1 MPDYEY
7 SDVKMKDFIA
17 ALEVYLRRLE
27 EQWRGDRS
35 AFQKFWWN
43 INPAIEDVDDA
54 IDRLYNEI
62 MDSVET
68 QGISPNV
75 GQALSPIAAQI
86 YDTVLKTRAKYDW
99 QKQYGEAVTN
109 WQTDVQKAVQSD
121 WANRFAYSKEMYDRD
136 LAERKFQ
143 WQQQQA
149 EWQRKTQAQQGMWGD
164 WRQEQE
170 LQQARR
176 AALSQ
181 GIGRRLEAR
190 EAGQWEPQGA
200 NKERIWEATQR
211 EMIGQLDPDID
222 WLKIREMKQMRNP
235 WTTDPESATDE
246 RHWAEGEL
254 EKAESWAKTAD
265 AMLKAV
271 KDPES
276 YLTKEEMEYVYQAHA
291 ARDRALKRVA
301 TATQKEQDWIQEQG
315 AYAGAGAGGTG
326 METATGIT
334 YGGGAPPRIE
344 PERPKTPEWLARGAE
359 DFPERLPEKGF
370 KYDWVAPSAQYFKS
384 LTPSQQQRWAGAVSY
399 YGGKP
404 QELLWQTRR
413 TLPQSVLKPLRWTAE
428 KQMA

>member
-109 WQTDVQKAVQSD
+109 WQADVQKAVQED
-121 WANRFAYSKEMYDRD
+121 WTNRFRYAQWEAATG

-143 WQQQQA
+143 WQQEQA

-164 WRQEQE
+164 WQQQQLLEQYK
-170 LQQARR
+170 R
-176 AALSQ
+176 AALGQ
-181 GIGRRLEAR
+181 GISRRLEAR
-190 EAGQWEPQGA
+190 EAGQWEARGGD
-200 NKERIWEATQR
+200 KERVWEATQQ
-211 EMIGQLDPDID
+211 EIIGQLDPDID
-222 WLKIREMKQMRNP
+222 WLKIREMRQMRNP
-235 WTTDPESATDE
+235 WSTDPESATDE

-301 TATQKEQDWIQEQG
+301 AATQKEQDWITEQG

-344 PERPKTPEWLARGAE
+344 PQMPKTPQWLAKVYPELG
-359 DFPERLPEKGF
+359 ERLPEKGADF
-370 KYDWVAPSAQYFKS
+370 TPVALSGQQWGGLK
-384 LTPSQQQRWAGAVSY
+384 PSQQRRWMGVASYYGEKPGDLLAQMRRMQPRTPRTAQRWAPA
-399 YGGKP
+399 
-404 QELLWQTRR
+404 
-413 TLPQSVLKPLRWTAE
+413 